1 VEELSSLLNVT
12 TRAYGFEE
20 VLRAYLKRIHRD
32 VKGVPVKLYPFLRKT
47 DTDQP
52 DPPAPIEID
61 PRVAFG
67 RPVLKGR
74 AVPTGVLADR
84 FKAGDS
90 MEALAADYNVT
101 PAVIEEAIRC
111 ELDRREAA

>member
-1 VEELSSLLNVT
+1 M
-12 TRAYGFEE
+12 
-20 VLRAYLKRIHRD
+20 
-32 VKGVPVKLYPFLRKT
+32 RKE
-47 DTDQP
+47 DTGKADA
-52 DPPAPIEID
+52 PAPIEID

-67 RPVLKGR
+67 RPVLIGR

-90 MEALAADYNVT
+90 IEDLAGDFEVT
-101 PAVIEEAIRC
+101 PAAIQEAIRC